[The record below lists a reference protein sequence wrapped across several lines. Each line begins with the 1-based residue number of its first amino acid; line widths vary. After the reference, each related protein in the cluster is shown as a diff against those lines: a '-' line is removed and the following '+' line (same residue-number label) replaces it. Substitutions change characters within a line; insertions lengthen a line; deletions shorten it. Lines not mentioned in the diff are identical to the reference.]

1 MSDGTPI
8 SSAAASI
15 KSDDPVWAYGYVDL
29 TNNKHKVIKGDTITG
44 LKEHLK
50 GVKGDT
56 APCKNVPGDV
66 KWKMERLVLDGKK
79 DRAKKRQ
86 LNEEIGNPYGT
97 PRGDAD
103 EDNVEVEEVESFTN
117 PITPTTTSRK
127 GKEMVS
133 QISTQNKR
141 RGVSNTSHPPMSN
154 FFAPQTSP
162 GSQPGR

>member
-8 SSAAASI
+8 SSAAAI
-15 KSDDPVWAYGYVDL
+15 LDL
-29 TNNKHKVIKGDTITG
+29 MTMHGLVAVGQLDLKNTLWGVGGVLKGDI
-44 LKEHLK
+44 
-50 GVKGDT
+50 

-66 KWKMERLVLDGKK
+66 KWQMDKLILEGKK

-97 PRGDAD
+97 PGGDAD
-103 EDNVEVEEVESFTN
+103 EDDVEVEVVEPFTN

-127 GKEMVS
+127 GKEKVS

-141 RGVSNTSHPPMSN
+141 RGVSNTSQPPMSN
-154 FFAPQTSP
+154 FFAPRTSP
-162 GSQPGR
+162 RS